1 MDFINLSF
9 VGQLN
14 DTISLAALGLGTGL
28 INVSFYSVYLGLNY
42 ALETLAAQSHGAEK
56 YKLAGE

>member
-1 MDFINLSF
+1 METINYAF

-28 INVSFYSVYLGLNY
+28 INVSFYSVVLGLNY